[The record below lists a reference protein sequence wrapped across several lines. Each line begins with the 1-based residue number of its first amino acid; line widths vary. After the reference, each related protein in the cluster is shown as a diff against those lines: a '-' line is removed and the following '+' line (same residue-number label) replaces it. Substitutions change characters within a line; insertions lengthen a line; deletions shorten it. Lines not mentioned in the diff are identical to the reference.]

1 MKCLGE
7 QQILDLQLG
16 DATTSAERDH
26 VQRCEACTARA
37 RALDRDLGRLGAVLG
52 QAPPAARVHPRR
64 VRWAPLAAAAVL
76 VLAVA
81 VQRYTTVGAPAADDT
96 ETLALLDELSSAMQ
110 ADERAAATTSDSPS
124 TCTWGEPLLGAGCDE
139 PGLTVL
145 AWH

>member
-1 MKCLGE
+1 MTCLSE
-7 QQILDLQLG
+7 QQILEVRLG
-16 DATTSAERDH
+16 DATAARREHVER
-26 VQRCEACTARA
+26 CGACAARV

-52 QAPPAARVHPRR
+52 QAPPPARGRAPR

-81 VQRYTTVGAPAADDT
+81 VQRYTTVVGPVADDT

-110 ADERAAATTSDSPS
+110 PDERSATTTSDSSS
-124 TCTWGEPLLGAGCDE
+124 TCAWGEPLLGVGCDE

-145 AWH
+145 AWR